1 MMHCVDIMKGVCMA
15 SGIGKRPA
23 VLLLFLLVPLVG
35 GCSMKAM
42 AIKSMDP
49 IMDDMNI
56 AVNRNT
62 DVDMMK
68 DALPAFLVQ
77 MDGFI
82 ISAPSA
88 KLLLKAAEANF
99 GYANAFVEETDKPRA
114 SALYL
119 KARGYASRALIGEK
133 DFEKDF
139 NVQLAAFK
147 ENLSGYDRGDV
158 PALFW
163 VANCWIAWVAINLDN
178 PEAIMDMP
186 KAQAMLERVVELD
199 ETYYYGMA
207 HTALGAIYA
216 AQPAIMG
223 DSSAKAKEHFDRAF
237 ALSGRKLLFVQLFYA
252 QFYAYQIQDRDLFV
266 KTLEELI
273 ATPHDNFPDRAF
285 ANEIAKRKAKV
296 MLNNVDLYF

>member
-1 MMHCVDIMKGVCMA
+1 MRCVDFVKGVCMA
-15 SGIGKRPA
+15 STTGKRA
-23 VLLLFLLVPLVG
+23 ACVLLTLLVPFFG
-35 GCSMKAM
+35 GCSIKAM
-42 AIKSMDP
+42 AIRSMDP

-62 DVDMMK
+62 DVEMMRE
-68 DALPAFLVQ
+68 ALPAFLVQ
-77 MDGFI
+77 MDGLI
-82 ISAPSA
+82 VSAPSP

-114 SALYL
+114 SAIYL
-119 KARGYASRALIGEK
+119 KARGYAARALIGGM
-133 DFEKDF
+133 DFDKDF
-139 NVQLAAFK
+139 NVGLGAFK
-147 ENLSGYDRGDV
+147 ENLAGYGRDDV

-163 VANCWIAWVAINLDN
+163 TANCWIAWVALNLDN

-186 KAQAMLERVVELD
+186 KAQAMLERVIELD

-237 ALSGRKLLFVQLFYA
+237 ALSGRKMLLVQLLYA

-266 KTLEELI
+266 KTLEEII
-273 ATPHDNFPDRAF
+273 ATPHENFPDRAF

-296 MLNNVDLYF
+296 LLDNVDMYF

>member
-1 MMHCVDIMKGVCMA
+1 MKGVFMA
-15 SGIGKRPA
+15 SWPGKRSSF
-23 VLLLFLLVPLVG
+23 LLLFLLMPLIG

-42 AIKSMDP
+42 AVRSMDP

-62 DVDMMK
+62 DVDMMRT
-68 DALPAFLVQ
+68 ALPAFLVQ

-82 ISAPSA
+82 ISAPSD

-99 GYANAFVEETDKPRA
+99 GYTNAFVEDTDKPRA
-114 SALYL
+114 SMLYL
-119 KARGYASRALIGEK
+119 KARNYAARALIGDK
-133 DFEKDF
+133 DFDKDF
-139 NVQLAAFK
+139 NVPLEAFK
-147 ENLSGYDRGDV
+147 KSLSEYDRDDV

-163 VANCWIAWVAINLDN
+163 TANCWLAWVAINLDD

-186 KAQAMLERVVELD
+186 KAQSMLERVIELD
-199 ETYYYGMA
+199 ETYYYGIA
-207 HTALGAIYA
+207 HAALGAIYA

-223 DSSAKAKEHFDRAF
+223 DSSAKARQHFDRAF
-237 ALSGRKLLFVQLFYA
+237 ALSGRKLLFVQLYYA

-266 KTLEELI
+266 KTLEEII
-273 ATPHDNFPDRAF
+273 ATPPEIFPERAF

-296 MLNNVDLYF
+296 LLDNVDMYF